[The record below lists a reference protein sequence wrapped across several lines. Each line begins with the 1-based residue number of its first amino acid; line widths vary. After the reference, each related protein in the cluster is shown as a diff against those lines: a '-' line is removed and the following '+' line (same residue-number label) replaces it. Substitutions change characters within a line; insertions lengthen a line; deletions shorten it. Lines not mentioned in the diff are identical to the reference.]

1 MKYRKQSVWLVSMVS
16 LMVVLSGYYLFTDD
30 MKTADVAHKGND
42 KVATSK
48 KTTTVPTTVDD
59 YFANAQMER
68 DEQQEATFDKLM
80 TQLDKADEATS
91 ATTMKTLETMQN
103 QAEKV
108 DALEEQLA
116 SDYHNAVITE
126 KAGKWNVSV
135 QANALDKTDAV
146 AILEQVT
153 AELQVQPTQ
162 VTVQA
167 IRD

>member
-1 MKYRKQSVWLVSMVS
+1 MKYKKQSVWLVSMVS

-30 MKTADVAHKGND
+30 MNTAKVAEKANQ
-42 KVATSK
+42 KPATSK
-48 KTTTVPTTVDD
+48 KVSSVPTTVDD
-59 YFANAQMER
+59 YFANAQMAR

-80 TQLDKADEATS
+80 SQLDKADEATS

-103 QAEKV
+103 QAERV

-116 SDYHNAVITE
+116 TDYHNAVITE
-126 KAGKWNVSV
+126 QGGKWNVAV
-135 QANALDKTDAV
+135 QANTLDKTDAV

-153 AELQVQPTQ
+153 AELQVQPTL

>member
-30 MKTADVAHKGND
+30 MDTAKMAKHTKTPVI
-42 KVATSK
+42 K
-48 KTTTVPTTVDD
+48 KTSSVPTTVDD
-59 YFANAQMER
+59 YFANAQMTR

-80 TQLDKADEATS
+80 SQLDKADEATS

-116 SDYHNAVITE
+116 TDYHNAVITE
-126 KAGKWNVSV
+126 KAGKWNVAV

-162 VTVQA
+162 VTIQA
-167 IRD
+167 VRD